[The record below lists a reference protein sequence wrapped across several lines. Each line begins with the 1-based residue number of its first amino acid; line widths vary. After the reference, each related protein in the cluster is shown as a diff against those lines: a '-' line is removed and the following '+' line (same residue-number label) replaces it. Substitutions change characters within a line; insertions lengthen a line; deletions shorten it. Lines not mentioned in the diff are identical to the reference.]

1 MSLTLH
7 MHPLSSYCWK
17 VLIALRENGVP
28 FEAAMV
34 DLGDPAARAAFA
46 ALWPTAKIP
55 LLVDDGRVVP
65 ETSIMIEHV
74 DRHHPGRARLIPA
87 DPQAAL
93 EVRLWD
99 RLFDLYVMTPVQR
112 YVGQLLRPEAERDA
126 ATLAASVDE
135 LGTAYAM
142 IEDRLGGRTWA
153 AGGEF
158 SLADCAA
165 APALFYA
172 ATIRPFAPDQTW
184 LAGYFERLVARP
196 SVERTI
202 AGARPWFDYFPLKDA
217 LPARFL
223 RDGAGAAA

>member
-1 MSLTLH
+1 MLTLH
-7 MHPLSSYCWK
+7 SHPLSSYCWK
-17 VLIALRENGVP
+17 VLIALRENGAP
-28 FEAAMV
+28 FETAMV

-55 LLVDDGRVVP
+55 LLIDDGRVVP

-74 DRHHPGRARLIPA
+74 DRRHPGRVRLIPD

-99 RLFDLYVMTPVQR
+99 RLFDFHVMTPMQR
-112 YVGQLLRPEAERDA
+112 YVAQLLRPEAERDA
-126 ATLAASVDE
+126 RALAQSVDE

-142 IEDRLGGRTWA
+142 IDERLPGELWA
-153 AGGEF
+153 VGEGF

-172 ATIRPFAPDQTW
+172 AVIRPFAPGQTR
-184 LAGYFERLVARP
+184 LAGYFERLMARP
-196 SVERTI
+196 SVEQTI
-202 AGARPWFDYFPLKDA
+202 AEARPWFAFYPLRDA
-217 LPARFL
+217 LPARF
-223 RDGAGAAA
+223 RGESAAAV